1 MNKLIILILLIGL
14 GTLAVMFNWFGSQE
28 WLDEKMGEAQGVVE
42 TVQQTGDDL
51 KESLDVLKN
60 IKEGTK

>member
-14 GTLAVMFNWFGSQE
+14 GTLAIMFNWFGSRE

-42 TVQQTGDDL
+42 KVQQTGDEL

-60 IKEGTK
+60 IKEGTN